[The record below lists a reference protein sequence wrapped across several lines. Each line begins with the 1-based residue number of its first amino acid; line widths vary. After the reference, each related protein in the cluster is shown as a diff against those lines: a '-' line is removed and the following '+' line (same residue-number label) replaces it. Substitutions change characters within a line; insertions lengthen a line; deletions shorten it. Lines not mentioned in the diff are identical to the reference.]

1 MSEKQFRLFFEK
13 AEQQKGVTG
22 ENLLILLERRLDNVL
37 FMVGFS
43 LSRAQAR
50 QLITHGHVRV
60 NDRKVTIPSYV
71 VKEGDLISL
80 REKTA
85 QSENFKAIIEANK
98 GKSVPGWLQPDWDNL
113 QARVASLPTR
123 QDVTIPVEEHL
134 VVELYSK

>member
-13 AEQQKGVTG
+13 AERQKGVTG
-22 ENLLILLERRLDNVL
+22 ENLLIMLERRLDNVL
-37 FMVGFS
+37 FMLGFS

-60 NDRKVTIPSYV
+60 NDRKVTIPSYL

-80 REKTA
+80 KEKTA
-85 QSENFKAIIEANK
+85 QNENFKAIIEANK
-98 GKSVPGWLQPDWDNL
+98 GKSVPGWLQPDWDNF

>member
-37 FMVGFS
+37 FMLGFS

-85 QSENFKAIIEANK
+85 QNENFKAIIEANK

>member
-1 MSEKQFRLFFEK
+1 M
-13 AEQQKGVTG
+13 
-22 ENLLILLERRLDNVL
+22 LERRLDNVL
-37 FMVGFS
+37 FMLGFS

-60 NDRKVTIPSYV
+60 NDRKVTIPSYL
-71 VKEGDLISL
+71 VKEGDLIRL

-85 QSENFKAIIEANK
+85 QNENFKAIIEANK